1 MEGLDPAARI
11 EKIEWAP
18 LPGRRPRAPKYNAR
32 VEGQGRDVP
41 QPTIRVTIGGS
52 TGFGWSDISRSEAQ
66 ALVGASARDCFT
78 KGGRVCPPYL
88 PIEFPL
94 LDWLGHRLGLPVYA
108 LGEGHRQD
116 LLRVPCYDTS
126 LYIDDL
132 HITDDLQA
140 ATFMG
145 EEARQ
150 GFENGHRN
158 FKLKIGRGARYMSL
172 EKGTARDIAVIHGVR
187 EAIGPDAQMMVDA
200 NNGYNLNLTK
210 TVLAATRADRILWIE
225 EPFHEDA
232 VLYRDLKAWL
242 HDHQISTFI
251 ADGEGVSDPRLVQ
264 WAMEGLVDV
273 IQYDLLDYGFGAWVS
288 LGAKLDGA
296 GRLSAPHNYGGPYG
310 NYATA
315 HLAPR
320 IKGLR
325 FIEWDTM
332 AVSGL
337 DDSQYR
343 IEEGVVTVPSTPG
356 LGVVLDDSYFS
367 RCSRQDGWS
376 VDRRY

>member
-1 MEGLDPAARI
+1 MEGLDPADRI
-11 EKIEWAP
+11 EKIEWASW
-18 LPGRRPRAPKYNAR
+18 PGRRPRAPKYNAG

-41 QPTIRVTIGGS
+41 QPVIRVTIGGS
-52 TGFGWSDISRSEAQ
+52 TGFGWSDISRTEAQ

-78 KGGRVCPPYL
+78 KSGWVYRRYL

-94 LDWLGHRLGLPVYA
+94 LDWLGHRLGLSVYA
-108 LGEGHRQD
+108 LGGGYRTE

-132 HITDDLQA
+132 HITEDGQA

-150 GFENGHRN
+150 RFENGHRN

-172 EKGTARDIAVIHGVR
+172 EKGTTRDIAVIHGVR

-210 TVLAATRADRILWIE
+210 TVLEATRADRILWIE

-242 HDHQISTFI
+242 QDHQMSTFI

-264 WAMEGLVDV
+264 GAVEGLVDV
-273 IQYDLLDYGFGAWVS
+273 VQFDLLDYGFRSWVS
-288 LGAKLDGA
+288 LGAKLDRA
-296 GRLSAPHNYGGPYG
+296 GCLSAPHNYGGSYG

-320 IKGLR
+320 IRGLL
-325 FIEWDTM
+325 FIEWDMM

-343 IEEGVVTVPSTPG
+343 IEEGVAPVPSTPG
-356 LGVVLDDSYFS
+356 FGVFLDDSYFN

-376 VDRRY
+376 VP